1 MISCPCILYVSHSGN
16 LLEAILCQIQLH
28 IFAYVER
35 PPPLEFDHVTAFFV
49 FSCVFFL
56 LLLGAGRISVG
67 ERLLVAHWVIGS
79 IFGEP
84 SELFLVPA
92 RASPMLHLRLYC
104 ILGIL
109 AVSKKSPQKTHTKQN
124 K

>member
-1 MISCPCILYVSHSGN
+1 MKFDILFMISCPCMLYVSHSGS

-67 ERLLVAHWVIGS
+67 ERLLVAHWVTGS

-84 SELFLVPA
+84 SELLRVPA
-92 RASPMLHLRLYC
+92 RASPIVDQTFKTILYTMASC
-104 ILGIL
+104 C
-109 AVSKKSPQKTHTKQN
+109 
-124 K
+124 